1 MPPFV
6 HNRPMHDATG
16 DRLSQYLHLLTASLD
31 EDVPVEEAARRAH
44 LSRFHFS
51 RLVQGATRERPAGMR
66 RRLLLER
73 AAWQAARTSAPI
85 IDIALSAGYESASS
99 FTRAF
104 VRAFGHTPS
113 AHRLTGGDFRIAAAN
128 GIHFHPPGAVYAGR
142 LDAGGGAQ
150 MDFVDRMLA
159 HDDWATEQLLARAE
173 QLSDAQLDAPL
184 DLGAG
189 NHPEV
194 TAGTLR
200 ELLDRLVFTR
210 EMWTASIEGKEFHDE
225 EAGAPSDLLR
235 RWRAITPAWR
245 ALVEDIRDRGRWDDA
260 FIDVCCDPP
269 ETFVLGAAVLHV
281 VTYTA
286 YRRTLALGVLR
297 SLGVEE
303 LGWADPI
310 DWERQ
315 RAADL

>member
-1 MPPFV
+1 M
-6 HNRPMHDATG
+6 NEMTG
-16 DRLSQYLHLLTASLD
+16 DRLSQYLNLLTASLD

-51 RLVQGATRERPAGMR
+51 RLVQGATRERPGNLR

-73 AAWQAARTSAPI
+73 AAWQVSATGDPI
-85 IDIALSAGYESASS
+85 IDIALAAGYDSASS

-104 VRAFGHTPS
+104 VQAFGHTPS
-113 AHRLTGGDFRIAAAN
+113 AHRLGGSGFRIEAAN
-128 GIHFHPPGAVYAGR
+128 GIHFHPPGAVYAGQ
-142 LDAGGGAQ
+142 LEEWGGVR
-150 MDFVDRMLA
+150 MDFLDRVLA
-159 HDDWATEQLLARAE
+159 HDDWATEQLLVRAAR
-173 QLSDAQLDAPL
+173 LSDAQLDAPL

-194 TAGTLR
+194 TAETLR

-210 EMWTASIEGKEFHDE
+210 EMWTASIRGQEFREEGASDLT
-225 EAGAPSDLLR
+225 DLLR
-235 RWRAITPAWR
+235 RWRANAPTWR
-245 ALVEDIRDRGRWDDA
+245 ALVEDIRDRGRWNDA
-260 FIDVCCDPP
+260 FIDICCDPP

-297 SLGVEE
+297 SFGVEE

-310 DWERQ
+310 DWERL
-315 RAADL
+315 RAANA